1 MKTIT
6 AIIILATVVCN
17 VHGSSY
23 GTNYYYYFTSSRG
36 SEILESDGEICVT
49 TQFYDFSRNR
59 PLSTDQYITMEVR
72 PNSASYPELTAESDG
87 NK

>member
-17 VHGSSY
+17 VHGS
-23 GTNYYYYFTSSRG
+23 YYYYFTASRG
-36 SEILESDGEICVT
+36 DEILESDGQICVT
-49 TQFYDFSRNR
+49 TYDFLGNPFAPPSNEH
-59 PLSTDQYITMEVR
+59 ITMEIR